1 MAIRLPW
8 RHVPWRA
15 WLVPVLG
22 LSCSCLAAAA
32 AGDRPDPTYR
42 TNVAEVRI
50 SFSAT
55 DQNNHGV
62 ATLAAGDFAVVDQDI
77 VVRDFRSFA
86 RSGWTKLDVAILVD
100 ASESVAPRFRREMA
114 NSLDLISGTAGVPQ
128 EHLSLFSFSGL
139 QPTLVCAGECRSPD
153 GERLAPTRT
162 GGLTPLYDAVAF
174 ASDYLGQHGD
184 PDAEKVL
191 ILFSDGED
199 TISRNSLNN
208 AIQAA
213 LAADVHIDSIG
224 LSDSDSSRGAVILQ
238 TLASATGGRYFPLR
252 DGARRAL
259 DAILEDF
266 HASYT
271 ISYRLPSRTSGFHA
285 LRILPT
291 HSQNLQFRTRSGY
304 FYPNQMR

>member
-1 MAIRLPW
+1 MAIFLPW
-8 RHVPWRA
+8 RRA
-15 WLVPVLG
+15 WLIPILL
-22 LSCSCLAAAA
+22 LSRTCLAAAA
-32 AGDRPDPTYR
+32 AGDRPDVTYR

-50 SFSAT
+50 SFSAM
-55 DQNNHGV
+55 DQNDHGV
-62 ATLAAGDFAVVDQDI
+62 ATLEAGDFAVVDQDI

-86 RSGWTKLDVAILVD
+86 RSGWTKLDVAILID
-100 ASESVAPRFRREMA
+100 ASQSVAPRFRREMA
-114 NSLDLISGTAGVPQ
+114 DSLDLISSTAGVPQ

-139 QPTLVCAGECRSPD
+139 QPVLLCAGDCRSSHSD
-153 GERLAPTRT
+153 RLATT
-162 GGLTPLYDAVAF
+162 QAGGLTPLYDAVAL
-174 ASDYLGQHGD
+174 ASNYLEQHGD

-259 DAILEDF
+259 DAILEEF

-271 ISYRLPSRTSGFHA
+271 ISYRLPSRTLGFHA
-285 LRILPT
+285 VRILPT
-291 HSQNLQFRTRSGY
+291 HNQNLQFRTTSGY
-304 FYPNQMR
+304 YYPGRIQ